1 MSELQKTID
10 IIIGEATK
18 TLLEADEEIN
28 FDTLLRVIS
37 ERFNT
42 LQDGSLKTAFRHA
55 ITEIRGY
62 QVQVEL
68 LQARGED
75 EKSERMLDNS
85 RLGPQDNSH

>member
-1 MSELQKTID
+1 MSELHKAID

-18 TLLEADEEIN
+18 TLLEADEEVS

-42 LQDGSLKTAFRHA
+42 LQDGSLEPAFRHA

-62 QVQVEL
+62 QAQVEL
-68 LQARGED
+68 RQARGEGD
-75 EKSERMLDNS
+75 KSELMLDSS
-85 RLGPQDNSH
+85 RPGPQDSSH